1 MKSTQAFETIT
12 REVSATV
19 TGWTWLLTLGRAA
32 LASVTHPSI
41 SAAKN
46 KYD

>member
-1 MKSTQAFETIT
+1 MSIQACETIT

-19 TGWTWLLTLGRAA
+19 TRWTWLLTRGRAA
-32 LASVTHPSI
+32 MASVTHPSI